1 MYYDRLN
8 YSGILDNTI
17 HGQPDMFFPGG
28 ALRQLLGPNNG
39 APVVGG
45 YGGYGGYGGAGGG
58 GMPSWQELQRKLD
71 EANAANQ
78 NRYMQLLT
86 GSDAAKAE
94 ELGGLRTG
102 YNEMLG
108 LAGKGADAQR
118 MQEQQNL
125 KHAEGAAQADATSR
139 GLGNTTILSSLRRG
153 AENESAIRT
162 QGINDAQDRNKLSVA
177 QNYYHNLLAATQ
189 GANNRKMGF
198 IENRTDQG
206 PDLGMYYQLLS
217 QPGAMGGGF
226 NGGSYPMV
234 RGGGYGGGG
243 APQIGGSLQRTPGN
257 GATVGGWGGYNANPG
272 IPRPKIVERRAMQGN
287 VGGMPFTYQV

>member
-1 MYYDRLN
+1 
-8 YSGILDNTI
+8 
-17 HGQPDMFFPGG
+17 MFFPGG
-28 ALRQLLGPNNG
+28 GLRQLLGPNNG
-39 APVVGG
+39 APVAGGGG
-45 YGGYGGYGGAGGG
+45 YGGYGGYGGG

-71 EANAANQ
+71 EANAANE

-177 QNYYHNLLAATQ
+177 QNYYQNCWRRRRARTTAKWASSRTAPTRARTWGCTTSSSASRAQWAAVSTAAAIRWFAAADTAAAGRRKSADRYSVRPATARPSAAGAATTPTPAFRGRRSSS
-189 GANNRKMGF
+189 GARC
-198 IENRTDQG
+198 R
-206 PDLGMYYQLLS
+206 
-217 QPGAMGGGF
+217 
-226 NGGSYPMV
+226 
-234 RGGGYGGGG
+234 
-243 APQIGGSLQRTPGN
+243 
-257 GATVGGWGGYNANPG
+257 
-272 IPRPKIVERRAMQGN
+272 GN